1 MPNAAESADIRA
13 GNGLSYAASG
23 VDFEAASEIGIQVI
37 WALSLP
43 GKTAP
48 VSAGKIVAQTV
59 EELLAAEDG
68 DVDE

>member
-1 MPNAAESADIRA
+1 MSPTP
-13 GNGLSYAASG
+13 SG
-23 VDFEAASEIGIQVI
+23 VDFEAASELGVQVI

-59 EELLAAEDG
+59 NEIIDAEGGGHDG
-68 DVDE
+68 

>member
-1 MPNAAESADIRA
+1 
-13 GNGLSYAASG
+13 
-23 VDFEAASEIGIQVI
+23 VQVI

-68 DVDE
+68 DAHD